1 MATETTEKLVKLSAL
16 QTLAEKLNSDYATK
30 TELETVSATVDE
42 LSTTIDGLV
51 TTGGEANVLEGV
63 SVNGTALEIADK
75 IVDILIETGTEDGT
89 ISVNGADVAV
99 KGLAALAYKSEVSED
114 ELSDALK
121 ETISAKAESS
131 DLEAL
136 ETLVGTLP
144 EDTTAATV
152 VDYVA
157 AEVASIIADA
167 DEDYDTLKEISDWIS
182 SHADSASAMNT
193 QIASNTDAIT
203 ALTALVGTLP
213 EDAEATT
220 VIDYIAEAISD
231 LSISDYVTADTMA
244 STLEDYVTTAT
255 LTETLANYYT
265 SAEIDAMI
273 ATDDEVTAMLD
284 EVFSDGTEE

>member
-30 TELETVSATVDE
+30 TELEAVSTTVDE

-136 ETLVGTLP
+136 EALVGTLP
-144 EDTTAATV
+144 EDTTATTV

-182 SHADSASAMNT
+182 SHADSASTMNT
-193 QIASNTDAIT
+193 QITSNTDAIT

-231 LSISDYVTADTMA
+231 LSISDYVTADAMA
-244 STLEDYVTTAT
+244 STLEDYVTTAA

-284 EVFSDGTEE
+284 EVFSDDTEE

>member
-75 IVDILIETGTEDGT
+75 IVDILIETGSEDGT

-144 EDTTAATV
+144 EDTTATTV

-193 QIASNTDAIT
+193 QITSNTDAIT

-273 ATDDEVTAMLD
+273 ATDDEVAAMLD
-284 EVFSDGTEE
+284 EVFSDDTEE